1 MAADREVVPEAPQPV
16 YDWRR
21 AGYPFEHGEE
31 VVRFLREHLDG
42 EHQEWHAIG
51 ETKMVNRNLVA
62 SVISILNI
70 NVGTYGLVSPT
81 HSDGGSY
88 SRTCL

>member
-42 EHQEWHAIG
+42 EHKSGMLLEKRRWS
-51 ETKMVNRNLVA
+51 T
-62 SVISILNI
+62 
-70 NVGTYGLVSPT
+70 GTW
-81 HSDGGSY
+81 
-88 SRTCL
+88 